1 MCCSSFHKQQEL
13 GRGNSSKAQT
23 FHKVPL
29 DNPNIQL
36 LSFSPLS
43 GKVFEMLQS
52 REIIVRGWW

>member
-13 GRGNSSKAQT
+13 ERVNSSKAQT
-23 FHKVPL
+23 FHKMLL

-43 GKVFEMLQS
+43 GKVFEMLQKG
-52 REIIVRGWW
+52 EIIGRGLW